1 MRSLAIRCALVACT
15 ALFTTAATQ
24 AHAQVVIKL
33 GTIAPE
39 GSVWHDA
46 LLKVRQTWRDQS
58 GGKVEL
64 RIYAGGVL
72 GSEEELVRKL
82 QRRVIDAVTLSGA
95 GLPMLDNGFNC
106 LNLPMLFDTPDK
118 LDYIRNGLAPAIE
131 ERLGKKG
138 FKVLNWAVAGTVHFF
153 AREPVRVPDDLRK
166 QRLWMNAG
174 YSEWEKLYKEF
185 GLRIVPLPATD
196 MLTSLQTGLIDAI
209 PAPPLFVLLDRS
221 YQVAGNMSDFS
232 WAALLAAT
240 VVNAQAWERVPP
252 ELQAK
257 LAASSQ
263 EIGVTMRDAARKAGD
278 DAVKEMQ
285 SRGLKVVATTEAERA
300 LWRTEVEK
308 AYPILRNSFCPSEMF
323 DEAIRLNKA
332 FESGQRG
339 APARK

>member
-1 MRSLAIRCALVACT
+1 MTADPGRTRLRSIAIRCALVACT
-15 ALFTTAATQ
+15 ALFTAAAPQ

-138 FKVLNWAVAGTVHFF
+138 FKVLLDSLALMKQQGFTPRCEIIGDGEDAEQLKKQSAELQLSNVAWLGMRTQDEVRAAMGRAHVMALPCIIGNDGNRDALPTVLLEAQAAGLPCLASSAA
-153 AREPVRVPDDLRK
+153 ARESIVVPSLVRTLSPAL
-166 QRLWMNAG
+166 
-174 YSEWEKLYKEF
+174 
-185 GLRIVPLPATD
+185 PLGGGGRSTPLGGET
-196 MLTSLQTGLIDAI
+196 LGGET
-209 PAPPLFVLLDRS
+209 PPR
-221 YQVAGNMSDFS
+221 QV
-232 WAALLAAT
+232 
-240 VVNAQAWERVPP
+240 R
-252 ELQAK
+252 
-257 LAASSQ
+257 
-263 EIGVTMRDAARKAGD
+263 
-278 DAVKEMQ
+278 
-285 SRGLKVVATTEAERA
+285 
-300 LWRTEVEK
+300 
-308 AYPILRNSFCPSEMF
+308 
-323 DEAIRLNKA
+323 
-332 FESGQRG
+332 
-339 APARK
+339 